1 MFKSA
6 YLQFRIS
13 FADFAFKSKLSR
25 LWGVCNIFGFSL
37 FWSADF
43 TMYMSIDSDG
53 SVDSGIELTDIENVN
68 DIIFKETA
76 LHAAVKDNNTE
87 KVKLLLAD
95 PQIDNNAQNWD
106 GQTPLYMAV
115 QQRRLDI
122 INLITNTEDVNV
134 NLPDVHGKTPL
145 IACAFLYNILDVL
158 SILLSHDNI
167 NVNLKDKSG
176 NTALHSAAL
185 NNNLEVLTFL
195 LERADADIDVQ
206 NKQVQSI
213 VLKSRNINDLWS

>member
-1 MFKSA
+1 
-6 YLQFRIS
+6 
-13 FADFAFKSKLSR
+13 
-25 LWGVCNIFGFSL
+25 
-37 FWSADF
+37 
-43 TMYMSIDSDG
+43 MSIDSDG
-53 SVDSGIELTDIENVN
+53 SVDSRIELSDIENVN

-76 LHAAVKDNNTE
+76 LHAAVKDNNIE
-87 KVKLLLAD
+87 EVKLLLAD

-167 NVNLKDKSG
+167 SVNLKDKSG

-195 LERADADIDVQ
+195 LERPDNDIDVQ
-206 NKQVQSI
+206 NKQVWSI
-213 VLKSRNINDLWS
+213 VLKSRNIKFMV